1 MNGKLPSA
9 SAVVVVGAGNAAF
22 CAALAAAEH
31 GVSVLVL
38 ERAPENEAGGNSRFT
53 AGAFRCV
60 YDGIDD
66 LKALMPDLTE
76 EEIANTD
83 FGTYTEGKFFD
94 DMGRVTE
101 YRTDPDLCELL
112 VTRSKETMRWVRS
125 KGVRFMPIYG
135 RQAYKVDGKFKFWG
149 GLTVESWGGGPGL
162 IESLT
167 AAAKKNGIKIAYEAR
182 ALSLI
187 TDDDG
192 VKGVRIRYRG
202 RTVEVAAKC
211 VVLAAGGFQAN
222 TEWRTRYLGPNW
234 DLAKV
239 RGTRFN
245 TGDGISMALEI
256 GAMPTGN
263 WSGCH
268 AVGWDRNAPEF
279 GDLTVGDNFQKH
291 SYPWGIMINAN
302 GDRFIDEGADF
313 RNYTYAK
320 YGRVILMQPGQF
332 AWQIFDSKII
342 PMLRDEYRIKR
353 VTKVRADT
361 LEELV
366 QKLDD
371 VNAERVLATIK
382 AYNAAVKTD
391 VPFNPNIKD
400 GRCTVGLPIPKSNWA
415 NTIDEPPFE
424 AYAVTCG
431 VTFTFGGLKIDTE
444 ARVID
449 TDGRVIP
456 GLHAAGELVGGLF
469 YFNYPG
475 GTGLMA
481 GSVFGKIA
489 GTTAGRR
496 AAQMP

>member
-1 MNGKLPSA
+1 MLPSA
-9 SAVVVVGAGNAAF
+9 SGVVVIGAGNAAF

-60 YDGIDD
+60 YDGVDD

-83 FGTYTEGKFFD
+83 FGTYTEEKFFD

-222 TEWRTRYLGPNW
+222 TEWRTRYLGPGW

-302 GDRFIDEGADF
+302 GERFIDEGADF

-371 VNAERVLATIK
+371 VNSERVLATIK
-382 AYNAAVKTD
+382 TYNAAVKTD

-489 GTTAGRR
+489 GMTAGRR
-496 AAQMP
+496 AVQMP

>member
-1 MNGKLPSA
+1 MLPA
-9 SAVVVVGAGNAAF
+9 SSDVVVVGAGNAAF

-38 ERAPENEAGGNSRFT
+38 ERAPEAESGGNSRFT

-60 YDGIDD
+60 YDGVDD
-66 LKALMPDLTE
+66 LKALMPDLTDT
-76 EEIANTD
+76 EIANTD
-83 FGTYTEGKFFD
+83 FGSYPENGFFD
-94 DMGRVTE
+94 DMARVTE

-112 VTRSKETMRWVRS
+112 VRQSRDTMRWMRS
-125 KGVRFMPIYG
+125 KGIRFAPIYG
-135 RQAYKVDGKFKFWG
+135 RQAFKVDGKFKFWG
-149 GLTVESWGGGPGL
+149 GLTVEAWGGGPGL
-162 IESLT
+162 VDGLT
-167 AAAKKNGIKIAYEAR
+167 AAARKHGVTIAYETPAV
-182 ALSLI
+182 ALLA
-187 TDDDG
+187 DDDG
-192 VKGVRIRYRG
+192 IKGVRVRHQG
-202 RTVEVAAKC
+202 RTVAVAAKC

-222 TEWRTRYLGPNW
+222 TEWRTRYLGPGW
-234 DLAKV
+234 DLAKI

-245 TGDGISMALEI
+245 TGDGIRMALEI

-279 GDLTVGDNFQKH
+279 GDLSVGDGFQKH
-291 SYPWGIMINAN
+291 SYPFGIMLNAL
-302 GDRFIDEGADF
+302 GERFVDEGADF

-332 AWQIFDSKII
+332 AWQVFDSKVLHL
-342 PMLRDEYRIKR
+342 LRDEYRIRR
-353 VTKVRADT
+353 VTKARADT
-361 LEELV
+361 LEELGR
-366 QKLDD
+366 KLDD
-371 VNAERVLATIK
+371 VDAGRALATIK
-382 AYNAAVKTD
+382 AYNAAVMTE

-400 GRCTVGLPIPKSNWA
+400 GRGTRGLGIPKSNWA
-415 NTIDEPPFE
+415 NTIDTPPFE

-431 VTFTFGGLKIDTE
+431 ITFTFGGLKIDTE
-444 ARVID
+444 ARVLD

-481 GSVFGKIA
+481 GSVFGRIA
-489 GTTAGRR
+489 GASAGRR
-496 AAQMP
+496 AAAIGKR